1 MKISQ
6 ETIDN
11 LKYFQRIGQSMKFKE
26 GADYITIIGGD
37 TIGVAD
43 ITEVFPR
50 DVNIYDLGEFMSLIS
65 ISKEPDI
72 DVSEDNVIQISN
84 DDFTIRYIE
93 GVSTNIKTLKE
104 KPTIKSM
111 PSIDVEFNLSHDVV
125 KRLNTV
131 VSTLKL
137 PYVGFVAEGGSNI
150 YFKGF
155 NKNTDSSLDELNSCK
170 IFVAENTSEF
180 EDFTFVF
187 SRDVLSYLVEDVK
200 VYLSAAK
207 LSLFD
212 FEHRKVFVTGNAE
225 LTTF

>member
-50 DVNIYDLGEFMSLIS
+50 DVNIYDLSEFMSLIS

-84 DDFTIRYIE
+84 DDFNIRYIE

-137 PYVGFVAEGGSNI
+137 LFVGFVAEEGNI

-155 NKNTDSSLDELNSCK
+155 NKNTDSSHDELNSCK
-170 IFVAENTSEF
+170 ILVAENTSEF

>member
-111 PSIDVEFNLSHDVV
+111 HSIFIMAYKSQRMIGLSFV
-125 KRLNTV
+125 K
-131 VSTLKL
+131 SL
-137 PYVGFVAEGGSNI
+137 P
-150 YFKGF
+150 
-155 NKNTDSSLDELNSCK
+155 KNTIFILTFDSCTLMKSQ
-170 IFVAENTSEF
+170 
-180 EDFTFVF
+180 
-187 SRDVLSYLVEDVK
+187 
-200 VYLSAAK
+200 
-207 LSLFD
+207 
-212 FEHRKVFVTGNAE
+212 H
-225 LTTF
+225 

>member
-50 DVNIYDLGEFMSLIS
+50 DVNIYDLSEFMSLIS

-72 DVSEDNVIQISN
+72 DVSEDNIIQISN
-84 DDFTIRYIE
+84 EDFTIRYIE

-111 PSIDVEFNLSHDVV
+111 PSIDVEFDLPYDVV

-137 PYVGFVAEGGSNI
+137 PYVGFAAEDSNI

-155 NKNTDSSLDELNSCK
+155 NKNTDSSLEELNSCK

-180 EDFTFVF
+180 KEFAFVF

>member
-11 LKYFQRIGQSMKFKE
+11 LKYFQRIGQSMKIKE

-72 DVSEDNVIQISN
+72 DVSEDNIIQISN
-84 DDFTIRYIE
+84 DDFNIRYIE

-137 PYVGFVAEGGSNI
+137 PFVGFVAEEGNI

-155 NKNTDSSLDELNSCK
+155 NKNMDSSLDELNSCK
-170 IFVAENTSEF
+170 ILVAENTSEF
-180 EDFTFVF
+180 DNFSFVF
-187 SRDVLSYLVEDVK
+187 SRDVLNYLVEDVK